1 MVERKK
7 LVLDSVKRLI
17 ELKVSDQ
24 EILTHLQDIGLSEKE
39 AIETLAEAKGTRRGY
54 RGEMP
59 VIEKEVE
66 EEEELPVEEELPEVI
81 KKKAVKVGV
90 KFKKK
95 ARKKPTKKKAKKR
108 KTTKK
113 KVSKKE
119 SDLGA
124 LWEKGIIVAVD
135 AKLKEM
141 KELKKDIERVINA
154 KVAKAMEKE
163 HQKITVLFESRKA
176 LMTNKIDANL
186 NAKGEEIKSLIE
198 KRLDEIRELNLQTK
212 EDLEKVEAKRVLVKD
227 LYAKTNQVL
236 KETQETTALLKKDV
250 TLALEDAK
258 IKVAKLDERVSRTL
272 ELESRITEGLVSDAR
287 EKMEKE
293 IDGKMVNV
301 EKEIR
306 KKVES
311 MELEIPD
318 VQPTMDKTARD
329 INKKL
334 AQHKKQTSDL
344 YINVDSR
351 LKQIDEKLKGLEAF
365 EKTISKEIESL
376 LLALEKK
383 V

>member
-1 MVERKK
+1 
-7 LVLDSVKRLI
+7 
-17 ELKVSDQ
+17 
-24 EILTHLQDIGLSEKE
+24 LQDIGLSEKE
-39 AIETLAEAKGTRRGY
+39 AIETLAEAKGTRRGF

-66 EEEELPVEEELPEVI
+66 EEPEEELPELVE
-81 KKKAVKVGV
+81 KKAVKVGI

-95 ARKKPTKKKAKKR
+95 ARKKPTKKKARKKPA
-108 KTTKK
+108 KK
-113 KVSKKE
+113 KVRKKAA

-141 KELKKDIERVINA
+141 KELKKDIDKVINA

-163 HQKITVLFESRKA
+163 RQKIGVLFESRKA
-176 LMTNKIDANL
+176 LLTNKIDANL
-186 NAKGEEIKSLIE
+186 EAKGEEIKAIIE
-198 KRLDEIRELNLQTK
+198 KRLDEIKALNLQTK
-212 EDLEKVEAKRVLVKD
+212 EDLDKVEAKRVLVKE
-227 LYAKTNQVL
+227 LYSKTNQVL
-236 KETQETTALLKKDV
+236 QETQESTALLKKDV

-258 IKVAKLDERVSRTL
+258 QKVAKLDERVSRTL
-272 ELESRITEGLVSDAR
+272 ELESRITEGLVSEAR
-287 EKMEKE
+287 DKMEKE

-318 VQPTMDKTARD
+318 VQPAMDKTVKD
-329 INKKL
+329 VNKKL
-334 AQHKKQTSDL
+334 AEQKREVSTRYAD
-344 YINVDSR
+344 VDSR
-351 LKQIDEKLKGLEAF
+351 LKEIDEKLKGLEAF